1 MRADYVEFETVEL
14 CRESVGGV
22 LVESITGVSI

>member
-14 CRESVGGV
+14 CQESVEGV
-22 LVESITGVSI
+22 LVESDTGVSI